1 MATAVAKYA
10 GEPVAVVLATS
21 HGRAQDALERIE
33 VDYESRPA
41 VMDLEK
47 AVEGGSPLVHEDL
60 GTNLCVEISGRAGDP
75 DRAFREADGV
85 VSARLVQ
92 PRLIPSP
99 LEPRA
104 VVASYE
110 RGTGNM
116 TLWLSTQAPHLER
129 SAVVD
134 VLGFPENKLRVI
146 AVDVG
151 GGFGCKIDTYPETIL
166 AAHLSMQLARPVKW
180 VEDRQ
185 EHFLCTSHGRGEVQY
200 VEAAY
205 RRDGTLSGL
214 RLRYYTD
221 LGAYCNGGSHAVVSM
236 LTPSGATG
244 VYRVRDLAWTTYG
257 VYTHKVP
264 VGPYR
269 GYGQHATAYVIERVM
284 DLIAHA
290 LNMDPVEVRRQNFIA
305 AEAFPYQTPTGRE
318 YDSGDYEAVLD
329 KALQLAEYEVLR
341 EEQRRLRQQG
351 GFMGIGIATTVDASG
366 FGPSSALSV
375 RPGYEGATVRVDP
388 TSKVTVLTGSS
399 PHGQGMETTFAQI
412 AADELGVPFED
423 VEVVHGDTSITP
435 RGSGTRASR
444 SLVVGGTAIV
454 KAGERVKAKAMQIA
468 GALLHID
475 PQYVTLEQGKFFVED
490 IPDRHVTWADV
501 SREAYDPRHLP
512 SDLERGLEATAYWEP
527 LAYTYP
533 CSASV
538 AVVYIDKDTGEVT
551 LTKYIYVDDCGTVVN
566 PLVVDGQVHGG
577 LAQGIGAALLEEAIW
592 DASGQLLTGSFMDYA
607 LPSAAALPRF
617 TLDRMVTPSP
627 HNPLGAKGMGES
639 PTIAAPPAIVNAVV
653 DALAHL
659 GVTHIDMPIK
669 PEKVWRILRAHGVAT

>member
-1 MATAVAKYA
+1 M
-10 GEPVAVVLATS
+10 
-21 HGRAQDALERIE
+21 IE
-33 VDYESRPA
+33 VDYESQPA

-85 VSARLVQ
+85 VAARLVQ

-99 LEPRA
+99 LETRA

-110 RGTGNM
+110 RGTRNM

-129 SAVVD
+129 SSVVD

-166 AAHLSMQLARPVKW
+166 AAYLSMQLARPVKW
-180 VEDRQ
+180 VEDCQ

-221 LGAYCNGGSHAVVSM
+221 LGAYCNGGSHAVVGM

-244 VYRVRDLAWTTYG
+244 VYRVRDVAWTTYG

-290 LNMDPVEVRRQNFIA
+290 LHMDPVEVRRQNFIA
-305 AEAFPYQTPTGRE
+305 ADAFPYQTPTGRE

-329 KALQLAEYEVLR
+329 KALQLAAYEGLR
-341 EEQRRLRQQG
+341 EEQRRLQQQG
-351 GFMGIGIATTVDASG
+351 RFMGIGIA
-366 FGPSSALSV
+366 
-375 RPGYEGATVRVDP
+375 
-388 TSKVTVLTGSS
+388 S
-399 PHGQGMETTFAQI
+399 PC
-412 AADELGVPFED
+412 
-423 VEVVHGDTSITP
+423 
-435 RGSGTRASR
+435 
-444 SLVVGGTAIV
+444 
-454 KAGERVKAKAMQIA
+454 
-468 GALLHID
+468 
-475 PQYVTLEQGKFFVED
+475 
-490 IPDRHVTWADV
+490 W
-501 SREAYDPRHLP
+501 
-512 SDLERGLEATAYWEP
+512 
-527 LAYTYP
+527 
-533 CSASV
+533 
-538 AVVYIDKDTGEVT
+538 
-551 LTKYIYVDDCGTVVN
+551 
-566 PLVVDGQVHGG
+566 
-577 LAQGIGAALLEEAIW
+577 
-592 DASGQLLTGSFMDYA
+592 
-607 LPSAAALPRF
+607 
-617 TLDRMVTPSP
+617 
-627 HNPLGAKGMGES
+627 
-639 PTIAAPPAIVNAVV
+639 
-653 DALAHL
+653 
-659 GVTHIDMPIK
+659 
-669 PEKVWRILRAHGVAT
+669 